1 MNKQTMKRVVAF
13 LLLGALV
20 LGIIP
25 LAALAAEADASALS
39 SSVGIIGGADGPT
52 AIFVTGDWGGI
63 ISTLLLIAGG
73 ICGLIAVCKAWKKR
87 RQ

>member
-1 MNKQTMKRVVAF
+1 MNRETMKRVVAF
-13 LLLGALV
+13 LLLGALL
-20 LGIIP
+20 LGILP
-25 LAALAAEADASALS
+25 LAVFAAEVDAPILS

-73 ICGLIAVCKAWKKR
+73 ICGVVAVCKAWKKNNK
-87 RQ
+87 